1 VPSETP
7 VDFDSYRD
15 SYSDA
20 VEESIA
26 FAGAEHDFYTRAK
39 VRTLL
44 ELAAERVGD
53 PKKLGFLD
61 VGCGPGETDQFLKDE
76 IGGLTGVDVASELVD
91 RARERNPWAEYRA
104 FESGEPVPVEDAA
117 FDVSF
122 AICVFHHVKPEGR
135 PDLLAEMKRATRPG
149 GLVVIFEHNPWN
161 PATRRVVSTCEFDR
175 DAELLSRRTAERLL
189 EDAGMTEVDGSY
201 ILFIPREGRS
211 IQRVER
217 GLGWL
222 PLGAQYVAS
231 GLR

>member
-1 VPSETP
+1 MPGQTP

-15 SYSDA
+15 TYEEA

-26 FAGAEHDFYTRAK
+26 FAGADHDLYTRAK

-44 ELAAERVGD
+44 ELASSRVGD
-53 PKKLGFLD
+53 PGQLAFLD
-61 VGCGPGETDQFLKDE
+61 VGCGPGETDRFLEGKV
-76 IGGLTGVDVASELVD
+76 GSLMGVDVASELVG
-91 RARERNPWAEYRA
+91 RARERNQWAEYRA
-104 FESGEPVPVEDAA
+104 FEPGEPVPVEDGA

-122 AICVFHHVKPEGR
+122 AICVFHHVRPEGR
-135 PDLLAEMKRATRPG
+135 LDLLAEMRRATKPG

-189 EDAGMTEVDGSY
+189 EDSGMSEVQGDY

-211 IQRVER
+211 IQRLER
-217 GLGWL
+217 RLGWL

-231 GLR
+231 GRR